1 MNIER
6 LKVSTNAI
14 ALMSD
19 LPQGITAHR
28 PVTRK
33 LAAALVVAI
42 ALSASP
48 VFAGSSTYFG
58 GGAAVFERVIKTY
71 GPKVGQD
78 VKDAYS
84 KIKKVVAREATR
96 TAAKEA
102 AKKLVKGV
110 ATKTA
115 VGVVVD
121 LLWATRLDPR

>member
-1 MNIER
+1 M
-6 LKVSTNAI
+6 TN
-14 ALMSD
+14 
-19 LPQGITAHR
+19 
-28 PVTRK
+28 K
-33 LAAALVVAI
+33 LAAAVVVAI

-78 VKDAYS
+78 VKDAYT
-84 KIKKVVAREATR
+84 KIKKVVKEQATKA
-96 TAAKEA
+96 AAKEA
-102 AKKLVKGV
+102 AKKLVKGA

-121 LLWATRLDPR
+121 LLWPTRLDPR

>member
-1 MNIER
+1 MRWVVFEPSRSR
-6 LKVSTNAI
+6 LTRSKEITNYEDHDQQARSG
-14 ALMSD
+14 A
-19 LPQGITAHR
+19 PRRCR
-28 PVTRK
+28 PLR
-33 LAAALVVAI
+33 LAGVRRQLH
-42 ALSASP
+42 LLR
-48 VFAGSSTYFG
+48 

-78 VKDAYS
+78 VKNAYA
-84 KIKKVVAREATR
+84 KIKKVVVQEATK

-121 LLWATRLDPR
+121 LLWPTRLDPR